1 MGRYLCLTTQEYKNG
16 DFKLIPLRD
25 EDKYSIMNWRNA
37 QIYHLR
43 QDKLLTK
50 PDQDAYFSNVVSNIY
65 NQPKP
70 SQILFSYLNR
80 EECIGYGGLVHIIW
94 KDKNAEIS
102 FIINT
107 ELEAEHFEFHWNLYL
122 SLIEVVAFKELKMHK
137 IFVYAFDLR
146 PQLYSVLEISGYKQE
161 ARLIDHVIIDD
172 KFKDVVIYS
181 KINLIE
187 E

>member
-1 MGRYLCLTTQEYKNG
+1 MERYLCLTKQEYKKG
-16 DFKLIPLRD
+16 DFRIIPLRD
-25 EDKYSIMNWRNA
+25 KDKYCIMNWRNT

-43 QDKLLTK
+43 QEKLLTK
-50 PDQDAYFSNVVSNIY
+50 TDQDAYFSNILSKTY

-70 SQILFSYLNR
+70 SQILFSYLNS
-80 EECIGYGGLVHIIW
+80 EECIGYGGLVHINW

-107 ELEAEHFEFHWNLYL
+107 ELEAEYFQFHWILYL
-122 SLIEVVAFKELKMHK
+122 SLIEVVAFKELKLRK
-137 IFVYAFDLR
+137 IFVYAYDLR
-146 PQLYSVLEISGYKQE
+146 PHLYSVLEISGYKQE
-161 ARLIDHVIIDD
+161 ARLLDHVIIDD

-187 E
+187 

>member
-1 MGRYLCLTTQEYKNG
+1 MGRYLCLTKQEYNKG
-16 DFKLIPLRD
+16 DFRLIPLRN

-50 PDQDAYFSNVVSNIY
+50 TDQDEYFSNVVSKTY
-65 NQPKP
+65 KQSEP
-70 SQILFSYLNR
+70 SQILFSYLNK
-80 EECIGYGGLVHIIW
+80 EECIGYGGLVHINW

-107 ELEAEHFEFHWNLYL
+107 DLEADYFEFHWNLYL
-122 SLIEVVAFKELKMHK
+122 SLIEEVAFKELKMHK
-137 IFVYAFDLR
+137 IFVYAYDLR
-146 PQLYSVLEISGYKQE
+146 PHLYNVFEVSGYKKE
-161 ARLIDHVIIDD
+161 ARLIDHVRIDD

-181 KINLIE
+181 KINLLE
-187 E
+187 

>member
-1 MGRYLCLTTQEYKNG
+1 MGRYLCLTNQEYKKG
-16 DFKLIPLRD
+16 DFRLIPLRE

-50 PDQDAYFSNVVSNIY
+50 TDQDAYFKNVVSNIY

-70 SQILFSYLNR
+70 SQILFSYLNK
-80 EECIGYGGLVHIIW
+80 EECIGYGGLVHINW

-107 ELEAEHFEFHWNLYL
+107 ELEAEYFQFHWSLYL
-122 SLIEVVAFKELKMHK
+122 TFIEAVAFIELKLHK

-146 PQLYSVLEISGYKQE
+146 PHLYSVLEISGYIQE
-161 ARLIDHVIIDD
+161 ARLREHVIIDD

-181 KINLIE
+181 KIKLIE
-187 E
+187 K